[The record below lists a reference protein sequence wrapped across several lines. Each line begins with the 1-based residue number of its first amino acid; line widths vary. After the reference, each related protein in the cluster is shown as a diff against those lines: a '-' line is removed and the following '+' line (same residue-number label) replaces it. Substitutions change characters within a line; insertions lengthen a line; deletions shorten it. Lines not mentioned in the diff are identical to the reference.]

1 MSKRKVMLDK
11 MKYLIATHG
20 KLASGFQSSIDILT
34 GKGKEVK
41 VIDAYLDNSDYTPKI
56 TEFIDSVAEG
66 EQAVIFTD
74 LYGGSVN
81 QRVVAQLATKPNDNI
96 FLIANSNLAII
107 LSVLL
112 QPEDTKLSAELI
124 DKLAQESAIRPV
136 TMQSS
141 TEDDSDDDFFD

>member
-1 MSKRKVMLDK
+1 

-20 KLASGFQSSIDILT
+20 KLASGFQSSLNILT
-34 GKGKEVK
+34 GKGDDVS

-56 TEFIDSVAEG
+56 DAFIDSVGED

-81 QRVVAQLATKPNDNI
+81 QKVVSRLATKSKKGI

-107 LSVLL
+107 LSIIL
-112 QPEDTKLSAELI
+112 QPEGTKLTDDIINQAI
-124 DKLAQESAIRPV
+124 TESAIKPV
-136 TMQSS
+136 KLETTDVS
-141 TEDDSDDDFFD
+141 ESDDDFFD

>member
-1 MSKRKVMLDK
+1 

-20 KLASGFQSSIDILT
+20 KLASGFQSSLNILT
-34 GKGKEVK
+34 GKGDDVS

-56 TEFIDSVAEG
+56 DAFIDSVGED

-81 QRVVAQLATKPNDNI
+81 QKVVSRLAAKSKKGI

-107 LSVLL
+107 LSIIL
-112 QPEDTKLSAELI
+112 QPEGTKLTDDIINQAI
-124 DKLAQESAIRPV
+124 TESAIKSV
-136 TMQSS
+136 KLET
-141 TEDDSDDDFFD
+141 TDDSESDDDFFD